1 MTMLQEQLKTLQSSL
16 NNPRENVPTPMAS
29 FQPFDSTSELWTDY
43 LARFRTFVT
52 ANSVPDNKQAQIFL
66 TNQSNSVYKMLS
78 NLAAQQQPVK
88 SIHELTMN
96 DIQTFMAEQF
106 DPKRFVV
113 RERFKFWSDMKR
125 KPGETI
131 PELASRI
138 RQDAATCDFQSIKD
152 PLDEALRTKFICSVD
167 NEAVLKT
174 LFKLKDDELKFSNA
188 IRVAQEVEEAAKV
201 AKETVHGQPST
212 SVQKVYHAKSKT
224 SKTQEKKT
232 ACFRCGNSG
241 HFSKACPHI
250 KAICSFCKK
259 TGHLQSVCMSRL
271 RDNSKLVKQQM
282 KLVHK
287 VQCSVSPIYQTIRL
301 NDHRIKFEID
311 SGASD
316 TFCCEATWQTLGKPT
331 LQPVTVQYQV
341 AEGSPLPVV
350 GQFQSTA
357 TIDGKSPDV
366 TFPVIVTKVPNL
378 NLLGRLAMMKL
389 KLTNLTDHF
398 RENLSCAESTATIEH
413 VTTTGPENSLDA
425 ACIQLCGEF
434 PTLFESTLGCLKDFS
449 LDIRFKPEAKPIF
462 KKPRPVPFS
471 ILQDLNEA
479 YEAGIKRGVWE
490 LTDFNSYGTPVVPIR
505 KSPLP
510 GQAKASIRVCGDYSV
525 TVNSQLEDHRQPI
538 PLPEDLMRKLGR
550 GYCFSKIDLAN
561 AYNQICLSPDSQ
573 KKLALST
580 HKGVLLQKRL
590 PFGIKSAPG
599 YFQEIMEQ
607 LTQNLRGVAVYFDDI
622 LVSGDNAKDHL
633 MNLRALFKRLEEKGL
648 RCNREKCVFAQVSI
662 DYLGHTLS
670 SRGIAKGSKV
680 DAILEMP
687 TPKNISTLKSF
698 LASVQFYSKF
708 LPPYFSEITE
718 PLYKLT
724 RKGQQWKWG
733 EEEATS
739 FKEIKRLLCTETILA
754 HYDPSLPLGLSCDAS
769 ECGIGAVLFHRFA
782 DGSERPIL
790 NISKVLSAT
799 QRRYSQIQK
808 EALSLVYALKKF
820 HQFLYGRKFIVV
832 TDHKPLVTLF
842 APDKGTPAMAAN
854 RLARWALLIHQY
866 DYTVEY
872 RRSKDHGNADALS
885 RLPFSNDTSFDGE
898 EMEDDVDSVC
908 LVRTISR
915 QINPDNPLLVV
926 RETAKDPILFQLMRF
941 VKEGWPHAFSEEL
954 KDFKK
959 LENSLSTENG
969 CVFYGLRVIIPSTL
983 RNHILKLLHLGH
995 FGMQRMKQ
1003 LARSTVYWPRIDFDI
1018 ENLCRKC
1025 TSCGQFQNK
1034 PDKPSIHPW
1043 MMPEKPWS
1051 RLHLDHAINFLGRNW
1066 LVLVDAYSKYPC
1078 IHTTTSTSS
1087 KSTTAI
1093 LEQEFAH
1100 FGYPHT
1106 LVTDNATTFMS
1117 QEFQAW
1123 CKQRG
1128 IVHLTGAPYHPAT
1141 NGAAE
1146 RLIQSFKQALR
1157 KSSLPPKEALQEFL
1171 MQYRRIPFASGL
1183 SPSELLNGRRIRTKI
1198 DTLVPSIPHLLQGRQ
1213 SRQASKHSNTE
1224 DSEVVS
1230 KVEHHYTLGDPCYA
1244 LYFGPRRDRDP
1255 RWVPAI
1261 VTKVHGT
1268 RSVNVR
1274 VIPRGP
1280 TWRRH
1285 LDQLRPR
1292 YGSDQDDDPCEI
1304 PTSVLSTETLPAGTD
1319 HASSSSSMNQRN
1331 NPRLPTGDEYGRH
1344 NLRRSAR
1351 AKRPPKK
1358 YCC

>member
-1 MTMLQEQLKTLQSSL
+1 MQRYNRQKWRRGFKEINCVKKEKRKFVDFALQLELSTMSEISELILLLNKQHQEQMAVFRGEHQEQMAVLRDEHRERNRQHQEQMAVLRDEHREQMTMLQEQLKILQSSL
-16 NNPRENVPTPMAS
+16 NKPRENVSTPMAS

-43 LARFRTFVT
+43 LARFRTFIT
-52 ANSVPDNKQAQIFL
+52 ANSIPDNKQAQIFL

-174 LFKLKDDELKFSNA
+174 LFKLKDDELMFSNA

-232 ACFRCGNSG
+232 ACFRCGNFG

-271 RDNSKLVKQQM
+271 RDNKLVKQQM

-287 VQCSVSPIYQTIRL
+287 IQCSVSPIYQTIRL

-316 TFCCEATWQTLGKPT
+316 TFCCEATWQTLGKPI
-331 LQPVTVQYQV
+331 LQPVSVQYQV

-357 TIDGKSPDV
+357 SIDGKSPDV

-389 KLTNLTDHF
+389 KLTNLTDH
-398 RENLSCAESTATIEH
+398 
-413 VTTTGPENSLDA
+413 LD
-425 ACIQLCGEF
+425 
-434 PTLFESTLGCLKDFS
+434 
-449 LDIRFKPEAKPIF
+449 
-462 KKPRPVPFS
+462 
-471 ILQDLNEA
+471 
-479 YEAGIKRGVWE
+479 
-490 LTDFNSYGTPVVPIR
+490 
-505 KSPLP
+505 
-510 GQAKASIRVCGDYSV
+510 
-525 TVNSQLEDHRQPI
+525 
-538 PLPEDLMRKLGR
+538 
-550 GYCFSKIDLAN
+550 
-561 AYNQICLSPDSQ
+561 
-573 KKLALST
+573 
-580 HKGVLLQKRL
+580 
-590 PFGIKSAPG
+590 
-599 YFQEIMEQ
+599 
-607 LTQNLRGVAVYFDDI
+607 
-622 LVSGDNAKDHL
+622 
-633 MNLRALFKRLEEKGL
+633 
-648 RCNREKCVFAQVSI
+648 
-662 DYLGHTLS
+662 
-670 SRGIAKGSKV
+670 
-680 DAILEMP
+680 
-687 TPKNISTLKSF
+687 
-698 LASVQFYSKF
+698 
-708 LPPYFSEITE
+708 
-718 PLYKLT
+718 
-724 RKGQQWKWG
+724 
-733 EEEATS
+733 
-739 FKEIKRLLCTETILA
+739 
-754 HYDPSLPLGLSCDAS
+754 
-769 ECGIGAVLFHRFA
+769 
-782 DGSERPIL
+782 
-790 NISKVLSAT
+790 
-799 QRRYSQIQK
+799 
-808 EALSLVYALKKF
+808 
-820 HQFLYGRKFIVV
+820 
-832 TDHKPLVTLF
+832 
-842 APDKGTPAMAAN
+842 
-854 RLARWALLIHQY
+854 
-866 DYTVEY
+866 
-872 RRSKDHGNADALS
+872 
-885 RLPFSNDTSFDGE
+885 DTSFDGE

-926 RETAKDPILFQLMRF
+926 RETAKDPILSQLMRF

-969 CVFYGLRVIIPSTL
+969 CVFYGIRVIIPSTL

-1018 ENLCRKC
+1018 EDLCRKC

-1078 IHTTTSTSS
+1078 IHPTTSTSS

-1183 SPSELLNGRRIRTKI
+1183 SPSELLNGRR
-1198 DTLVPSIPHLLQGRQ
+1198 RQ
-1213 SRQASKHSNTE
+1213 SRQASKHSNAE

-1230 KVEHHYTLGDPCYA
+1230 KVEHHYSLGDPCYA

-1351 AKRPPKK
+1351 TKRPPKK

>member
-1 MTMLQEQLKTLQSSL
+1 MSEISELILLLNKQHQEQMAVFRGEHQEQMAVLRDEHREQNKQHQEQNKQHQEQMAVLRGEHQEQMTMLQEQIKILQSSL

-43 LARFRTFVT
+43 LARFRTFIT
-52 ANSVPDNKQAQIFL
+52 ANSIPDNKQAQIFF

-271 RDNSKLVKQQM
+271 RDNKLVKQQM

-287 VQCSVSPIYQTIRL
+287 IQCSVSPIYQTIRL

-316 TFCCEATWQTLGKPT
+316 TFSCEATWQTLGKPT
-331 LQPVTVQYQV
+331 LQPVTIQYQV

-357 TIDGKSPDV
+357 SIDGKSPDV

-389 KLTNLTDHF
+389 KLTNLTDH
-398 RENLSCAESTATIEH
+398 
-413 VTTTGPENSLDA
+413 
-425 ACIQLCGEF
+425 
-434 PTLFESTLGCLKDFS
+434 
-449 LDIRFKPEAKPIF
+449 
-462 KKPRPVPFS
+462 
-471 ILQDLNEA
+471 
-479 YEAGIKRGVWE
+479 
-490 LTDFNSYGTPVVPIR
+490 
-505 KSPLP
+505 
-510 GQAKASIRVCGDYSV
+510 
-525 TVNSQLEDHRQPI
+525 
-538 PLPEDLMRKLGR
+538 
-550 GYCFSKIDLAN
+550 LA
-561 AYNQICLSPDSQ
+561 
-573 KKLALST
+573 
-580 HKGVLLQKRL
+580 
-590 PFGIKSAPG
+590 
-599 YFQEIMEQ
+599 
-607 LTQNLRGVAVYFDDI
+607 
-622 LVSGDNAKDHL
+622 
-633 MNLRALFKRLEEKGL
+633 
-648 RCNREKCVFAQVSI
+648 
-662 DYLGHTLS
+662 
-670 SRGIAKGSKV
+670 
-680 DAILEMP
+680 
-687 TPKNISTLKSF
+687 
-698 LASVQFYSKF
+698 
-708 LPPYFSEITE
+708 
-718 PLYKLT
+718 
-724 RKGQQWKWG
+724 
-733 EEEATS
+733 
-739 FKEIKRLLCTETILA
+739 
-754 HYDPSLPLGLSCDAS
+754 
-769 ECGIGAVLFHRFA
+769 
-782 DGSERPIL
+782 
-790 NISKVLSAT
+790 
-799 QRRYSQIQK
+799 
-808 EALSLVYALKKF
+808 
-820 HQFLYGRKFIVV
+820 
-832 TDHKPLVTLF
+832 
-842 APDKGTPAMAAN
+842 
-854 RLARWALLIHQY
+854 
-866 DYTVEY
+866 
-872 RRSKDHGNADALS
+872 
-885 RLPFSNDTSFDGE
+885 DTSFDGE

-926 RETAKDPILFQLMRF
+926 RETAKDPILSQLMRF
-941 VKEGWPHAFSEEL
+941 VKEGWPHAFLEEL

-1051 RLHLDHAINFLGRNW
+1051 RLHLDHEINFLGRNW

-1078 IHTTTSTSS
+1078 IHPTTSTSS

-1213 SRQASKHSNTE
+1213 SRQASKHSNAE

-1230 KVEHHYTLGDPCYA
+1230 KVEHHYSLGDPCYA

-1304 PTSVLSTETLPAGTD
+1304 PTSVLSTETLPARTD

-1351 AKRPPKK
+1351 TKRPPKK

>member
-1 MTMLQEQLKTLQSSL
+1 MSEISELILLLNKQQQEQNKQHQEQMAVLRDEHREQNKQYQEQNKQHQEQMTMLQEQLKILQSSL

-52 ANSVPDNKQAQIFL
+52 ANSIPDNKQAQIFL

-113 RERFKFWSDMKR
+113 RERFKFWSEMKR

-131 PELASRI
+131 TELASRI

-271 RDNSKLVKQQM
+271 RDNKLVKQ
-282 KLVHK
+282 LVHK
-287 VQCSVSPIYQTIRL
+287 IQYSVSPIYQTIRL
-301 NDHRIKFEID
+301 NDRRIKFEID
-311 SGASD
+311 SGAND

-357 TIDGKSPDV
+357 SIDGKSPDV

-389 KLTNLTDHF
+389 KLTNLTDH
-398 RENLSCAESTATIEH
+398 
-413 VTTTGPENSLDA
+413 
-425 ACIQLCGEF
+425 
-434 PTLFESTLGCLKDFS
+434 
-449 LDIRFKPEAKPIF
+449 
-462 KKPRPVPFS
+462 
-471 ILQDLNEA
+471 
-479 YEAGIKRGVWE
+479 
-490 LTDFNSYGTPVVPIR
+490 
-505 KSPLP
+505 
-510 GQAKASIRVCGDYSV
+510 
-525 TVNSQLEDHRQPI
+525 
-538 PLPEDLMRKLGR
+538 
-550 GYCFSKIDLAN
+550 LA
-561 AYNQICLSPDSQ
+561 
-573 KKLALST
+573 
-580 HKGVLLQKRL
+580 
-590 PFGIKSAPG
+590 
-599 YFQEIMEQ
+599 
-607 LTQNLRGVAVYFDDI
+607 
-622 LVSGDNAKDHL
+622 
-633 MNLRALFKRLEEKGL
+633 
-648 RCNREKCVFAQVSI
+648 
-662 DYLGHTLS
+662 
-670 SRGIAKGSKV
+670 
-680 DAILEMP
+680 
-687 TPKNISTLKSF
+687 
-698 LASVQFYSKF
+698 
-708 LPPYFSEITE
+708 
-718 PLYKLT
+718 
-724 RKGQQWKWG
+724 
-733 EEEATS
+733 
-739 FKEIKRLLCTETILA
+739 
-754 HYDPSLPLGLSCDAS
+754 
-769 ECGIGAVLFHRFA
+769 
-782 DGSERPIL
+782 
-790 NISKVLSAT
+790 
-799 QRRYSQIQK
+799 
-808 EALSLVYALKKF
+808 
-820 HQFLYGRKFIVV
+820 
-832 TDHKPLVTLF
+832 
-842 APDKGTPAMAAN
+842 
-854 RLARWALLIHQY
+854 
-866 DYTVEY
+866 
-872 RRSKDHGNADALS
+872 
-885 RLPFSNDTSFDGE
+885 DTSFDGE

-926 RETAKDPILFQLMRF
+926 RETAKDPILAQLMRF
-941 VKEGWPHAFSEEL
+941 VNEGWPHAFSEEL

-1018 ENLCRKC
+1018 EDLCRKC

-1078 IHTTTSTSS
+1078 IHPTTSTSS

-1117 QEFQAW
+1117 QEFQAL

-1213 SRQASKHSNTE
+1213 SRQASKHSNAE
-1224 DSEVVS
+1224 NSEVVS
-1230 KVEHHYTLGDPCYA
+1230 KVEHHYSLGDPCYA

-1292 YGSDQDDDPCEI
+1292 YGLDQDDDPCEI

-1351 AKRPPKK
+1351 TKRPPKK

>member
-1 MTMLQEQLKTLQSSL
+1 
-16 NNPRENVPTPMAS
+16 
-29 FQPFDSTSELWTDY
+29 
-43 LARFRTFVT
+43 
-52 ANSVPDNKQAQIFL
+52 
-66 TNQSNSVYKMLS
+66 MLS

-201 AKETVHGQPST
+201 AKETVHGQPSM

-271 RDNSKLVKQQM
+271 RDNKLVKQQ
-282 KLVHK
+282 LVHK

-331 LQPVTVQYQV
+331 LQPVTIRYQV

-357 TIDGKSPDV
+357 SIDGKSPDV

-389 KLTNLTDHF
+389 KLTNLTDH
-398 RENLSCAESTATIEH
+398 
-413 VTTTGPENSLDA
+413 
-425 ACIQLCGEF
+425 
-434 PTLFESTLGCLKDFS
+434 
-449 LDIRFKPEAKPIF
+449 
-462 KKPRPVPFS
+462 
-471 ILQDLNEA
+471 
-479 YEAGIKRGVWE
+479 
-490 LTDFNSYGTPVVPIR
+490 
-505 KSPLP
+505 
-510 GQAKASIRVCGDYSV
+510 
-525 TVNSQLEDHRQPI
+525 
-538 PLPEDLMRKLGR
+538 
-550 GYCFSKIDLAN
+550 LA
-561 AYNQICLSPDSQ
+561 
-573 KKLALST
+573 
-580 HKGVLLQKRL
+580 
-590 PFGIKSAPG
+590 
-599 YFQEIMEQ
+599 
-607 LTQNLRGVAVYFDDI
+607 
-622 LVSGDNAKDHL
+622 
-633 MNLRALFKRLEEKGL
+633 
-648 RCNREKCVFAQVSI
+648 
-662 DYLGHTLS
+662 
-670 SRGIAKGSKV
+670 
-680 DAILEMP
+680 
-687 TPKNISTLKSF
+687 
-698 LASVQFYSKF
+698 
-708 LPPYFSEITE
+708 
-718 PLYKLT
+718 
-724 RKGQQWKWG
+724 
-733 EEEATS
+733 
-739 FKEIKRLLCTETILA
+739 
-754 HYDPSLPLGLSCDAS
+754 
-769 ECGIGAVLFHRFA
+769 
-782 DGSERPIL
+782 
-790 NISKVLSAT
+790 
-799 QRRYSQIQK
+799 
-808 EALSLVYALKKF
+808 
-820 HQFLYGRKFIVV
+820 
-832 TDHKPLVTLF
+832 
-842 APDKGTPAMAAN
+842 
-854 RLARWALLIHQY
+854 
-866 DYTVEY
+866 
-872 RRSKDHGNADALS
+872 
-885 RLPFSNDTSFDGE
+885 DTSFDGE

-926 RETAKDPILFQLMRF
+926 RETAKDPILSQLMRF

-1078 IHTTTSTSS
+1078 IHPTTSTSS

-1213 SRQASKHSNTE
+1213 SRQASKHSNAE
-1224 DSEVVS
+1224 DSKVVS
-1230 KVEHHYTLGDPCYA
+1230 KVEHHYALGDPCYA

-1285 LDQLRPR
+1285 LDQLRPQ

-1344 NLRRSAR
+1344 NLRQSVRT
-1351 AKRPPKK
+1351 KRPPKK

>member
-1 MTMLQEQLKTLQSSL
+1 
-16 NNPRENVPTPMAS
+16 MAS

-52 ANSVPDNKQAQIFL
+52 ANSIPDNKQAQIFL

-174 LFKLKDDELKFSNA
+174 LFKLKD
-188 IRVAQEVEEAAKV
+188 
-201 AKETVHGQPST
+201 
-212 SVQKVYHAKSKT
+212 AKSKT

-250 KAICSFCKK
+250 KALCSFCKK

-271 RDNSKLVKQQM
+271 RDNSKLMKQQV

-287 VQCSVSPIYQTIRL
+287 VRCSVSPIYQTIRL
-301 NDHRIKFEID
+301 NDRRIKFEID

-331 LQPVTVQYQV
+331 LQPVSIQYQV

-350 GQFQSTA
+350 GQFRSTA
-357 TIDGKSPDV
+357 SIDGKSPDV

-389 KLTNLTDHF
+389 KLANLTDHF

-425 ACIQLCGEF
+425 ACIQLCGKL
-434 PTLFESTLGCLKDFS
+434 PTLFESTLGCLRDFS

-561 AYNQICLSPDSQ
+561 AYNQIYLSPDSQ

-607 LTQNLRGVAVYFDDI
+607 LMQNLRGVAVYFDDI

-708 LPPYFSEITE
+708 LPPYFSE
-718 PLYKLT
+718 KDN
-724 RKGQQWKWG
+724 
-733 EEEATS
+733 S
-739 FKEIKRLLCTETILA
+739 
-754 HYDPSLPLGLSCDAS
+754 
-769 ECGIGAVLFHRFA
+769 
-782 DGSERPIL
+782 GS
-790 NISKVLSAT
+790 
-799 QRRYSQIQK
+799 
-808 EALSLVYALKKF
+808 
-820 HQFLYGRKFIVV
+820 G
-832 TDHKPLVTLF
+832 
-842 APDKGTPAMAAN
+842 
-854 RLARWALLIHQY
+854 
-866 DYTVEY
+866 
-872 RRSKDHGNADALS
+872 
-885 RLPFSNDTSFDGE
+885 
-898 EMEDDVDSVC
+898 
-908 LVRTISR
+908 
-915 QINPDNPLLVV
+915 
-926 RETAKDPILFQLMRF
+926 
-941 VKEGWPHAFSEEL
+941 VK
-954 KDFKK
+954 
-959 LENSLSTENG
+959 
-969 CVFYGLRVIIPSTL
+969 
-983 RNHILKLLHLGH
+983 
-995 FGMQRMKQ
+995 
-1003 LARSTVYWPRIDFDI
+1003 
-1018 ENLCRKC
+1018 
-1025 TSCGQFQNK
+1025 
-1034 PDKPSIHPW
+1034 
-1043 MMPEKPWS
+1043 
-1051 RLHLDHAINFLGRNW
+1051 
-1066 LVLVDAYSKYPC
+1066 
-1078 IHTTTSTSS
+1078 
-1087 KSTTAI
+1087 
-1093 LEQEFAH
+1093 
-1100 FGYPHT
+1100 
-1106 LVTDNATTFMS
+1106 
-1117 QEFQAW
+1117 
-1123 CKQRG
+1123 
-1128 IVHLTGAPYHPAT
+1128 
-1141 NGAAE
+1141 
-1146 RLIQSFKQALR
+1146 
-1157 KSSLPPKEALQEFL
+1157 
-1171 MQYRRIPFASGL
+1171 
-1183 SPSELLNGRRIRTKI
+1183 
-1198 DTLVPSIPHLLQGRQ
+1198 
-1213 SRQASKHSNTE
+1213 
-1224 DSEVVS
+1224 
-1230 KVEHHYTLGDPCYA
+1230 
-1244 LYFGPRRDRDP
+1244 
-1255 RWVPAI
+1255 
-1261 VTKVHGT
+1261 
-1268 RSVNVR
+1268 
-1274 VIPRGP
+1274 
-1280 TWRRH
+1280 
-1285 LDQLRPR
+1285 
-1292 YGSDQDDDPCEI
+1292 
-1304 PTSVLSTETLPAGTD
+1304 
-1319 HASSSSSMNQRN
+1319 
-1331 NPRLPTGDEYGRH
+1331 
-1344 NLRRSAR
+1344 
-1351 AKRPPKK
+1351 
-1358 YCC
+1358 

>member
-1 MTMLQEQLKTLQSSL
+1 
-16 NNPRENVPTPMAS
+16 MAS

-52 ANSVPDNKQAQIFL
+52 ANSIPDNKQAQIFL

-271 RDNSKLVKQQM
+271 RDNKLVKQ
-282 KLVHK
+282 LVHK

-301 NDHRIKFEID
+301 NDRRIKFEID

-316 TFCCEATWQTLGKPT
+316 TFCCEATWQTLGKPI
-331 LQPVTVQYQV
+331 LQPVSVQYQV

-357 TIDGKSPDV
+357 SIDGKSPDV

-389 KLTNLTDHF
+389 KLTNLTDH
-398 RENLSCAESTATIEH
+398 
-413 VTTTGPENSLDA
+413 
-425 ACIQLCGEF
+425 
-434 PTLFESTLGCLKDFS
+434 
-449 LDIRFKPEAKPIF
+449 
-462 KKPRPVPFS
+462 
-471 ILQDLNEA
+471 
-479 YEAGIKRGVWE
+479 
-490 LTDFNSYGTPVVPIR
+490 
-505 KSPLP
+505 
-510 GQAKASIRVCGDYSV
+510 
-525 TVNSQLEDHRQPI
+525 
-538 PLPEDLMRKLGR
+538 
-550 GYCFSKIDLAN
+550 LA
-561 AYNQICLSPDSQ
+561 
-573 KKLALST
+573 
-580 HKGVLLQKRL
+580 
-590 PFGIKSAPG
+590 
-599 YFQEIMEQ
+599 
-607 LTQNLRGVAVYFDDI
+607 
-622 LVSGDNAKDHL
+622 
-633 MNLRALFKRLEEKGL
+633 
-648 RCNREKCVFAQVSI
+648 
-662 DYLGHTLS
+662 
-670 SRGIAKGSKV
+670 
-680 DAILEMP
+680 
-687 TPKNISTLKSF
+687 
-698 LASVQFYSKF
+698 
-708 LPPYFSEITE
+708 
-718 PLYKLT
+718 
-724 RKGQQWKWG
+724 
-733 EEEATS
+733 
-739 FKEIKRLLCTETILA
+739 
-754 HYDPSLPLGLSCDAS
+754 
-769 ECGIGAVLFHRFA
+769 
-782 DGSERPIL
+782 
-790 NISKVLSAT
+790 
-799 QRRYSQIQK
+799 
-808 EALSLVYALKKF
+808 
-820 HQFLYGRKFIVV
+820 
-832 TDHKPLVTLF
+832 
-842 APDKGTPAMAAN
+842 
-854 RLARWALLIHQY
+854 
-866 DYTVEY
+866 
-872 RRSKDHGNADALS
+872 
-885 RLPFSNDTSFDGE
+885 DTSFDGE

-926 RETAKDPILFQLMRF
+926 RETAKDPILSQLMRF

-1078 IHTTTSTSS
+1078 IHPTTSTSS

-1230 KVEHHYTLGDPCYA
+1230 KVEHHYSLGDPCYA

-1351 AKRPPKK
+1351 TKRPPKK

>member
-1 MTMLQEQLKTLQSSL
+1 MQRYNRQKWRRGFKELHCVKKEKRKFVDFALQLELSTMSEISELILLLNKQHQEQMAVLRDEQNKQHQEQMTMLQEQLKTLQSSL

-138 RQDAATCDFQSIKD
+138 RQNAATCDFQSIQD

-212 SVQKVYHAKSKT
+212 SVQKVYHTKSKT

-271 RDNSKLVKQQM
+271 RDNKLVKQQ
-282 KLVHK
+282 LVHK

-331 LQPVTVQYQV
+331 LQPVTIQYQV

-357 TIDGKSPDV
+357 SIDGKSPDV

-389 KLTNLTDHF
+389 KLTNLTDH
-398 RENLSCAESTATIEH
+398 L
-413 VTTTGPENSLDA
+413 
-425 ACIQLCGEF
+425 
-434 PTLFESTLGCLKDFS
+434 
-449 LDIRFKPEAKPIF
+449 
-462 KKPRPVPFS
+462 
-471 ILQDLNEA
+471 
-479 YEAGIKRGVWE
+479 
-490 LTDFNSYGTPVVPIR
+490 
-505 KSPLP
+505 
-510 GQAKASIRVCGDYSV
+510 
-525 TVNSQLEDHRQPI
+525 
-538 PLPEDLMRKLGR
+538 
-550 GYCFSKIDLAN
+550 
-561 AYNQICLSPDSQ
+561 
-573 KKLALST
+573 
-580 HKGVLLQKRL
+580 
-590 PFGIKSAPG
+590 
-599 YFQEIMEQ
+599 
-607 LTQNLRGVAVYFDDI
+607 
-622 LVSGDNAKDHL
+622 
-633 MNLRALFKRLEEKGL
+633 
-648 RCNREKCVFAQVSI
+648 
-662 DYLGHTLS
+662 
-670 SRGIAKGSKV
+670 
-680 DAILEMP
+680 
-687 TPKNISTLKSF
+687 
-698 LASVQFYSKF
+698 
-708 LPPYFSEITE
+708 
-718 PLYKLT
+718 
-724 RKGQQWKWG
+724 
-733 EEEATS
+733 
-739 FKEIKRLLCTETILA
+739 
-754 HYDPSLPLGLSCDAS
+754 
-769 ECGIGAVLFHRFA
+769 
-782 DGSERPIL
+782 
-790 NISKVLSAT
+790 
-799 QRRYSQIQK
+799 
-808 EALSLVYALKKF
+808 
-820 HQFLYGRKFIVV
+820 
-832 TDHKPLVTLF
+832 
-842 APDKGTPAMAAN
+842 
-854 RLARWALLIHQY
+854 
-866 DYTVEY
+866 
-872 RRSKDHGNADALS
+872 
-885 RLPFSNDTSFDGE
+885 NDTSFDGE

-926 RETAKDPILFQLMRF
+926 RETAKDRILAQLMRF

-983 RNHILKLLHLGH
+983 RNHILKLLHLRH

-1018 ENLCRKC
+1018 EDLCRKC

-1078 IHTTTSTSS
+1078 IHPTTSTSS

-1100 FGYPHT
+1100 FGYPHM

-1213 SRQASKHSNTE
+1213 SRQASKHSNAE

-1230 KVEHHYTLGDPCYA
+1230 KVEHHYSLGDPCYA

-1351 AKRPPKK
+1351 TKRPPKK

>member
-1 MTMLQEQLKTLQSSL
+1 MSEISELILLLNKQHQEQMSVLRDEHREQNKQHQEQNKQHQEQMAVLRDEHREQNKQYQEQNKQHQEQMTMLQEQLKILQSSL

-52 ANSVPDNKQAQIFL
+52 ANSIPDNKQAQIFL

-331 LQPVTVQYQV
+331 LQPVTVRYQV

-357 TIDGKSPDV
+357 SIDGKSPDV

-378 NLLGRLAMMKL
+378 NLLGRLAMRKL
-389 KLTNLTDHF
+389 KLTNLTDH
-398 RENLSCAESTATIEH
+398 
-413 VTTTGPENSLDA
+413 
-425 ACIQLCGEF
+425 
-434 PTLFESTLGCLKDFS
+434 
-449 LDIRFKPEAKPIF
+449 
-462 KKPRPVPFS
+462 
-471 ILQDLNEA
+471 
-479 YEAGIKRGVWE
+479 
-490 LTDFNSYGTPVVPIR
+490 
-505 KSPLP
+505 
-510 GQAKASIRVCGDYSV
+510 
-525 TVNSQLEDHRQPI
+525 
-538 PLPEDLMRKLGR
+538 
-550 GYCFSKIDLAN
+550 LA
-561 AYNQICLSPDSQ
+561 
-573 KKLALST
+573 
-580 HKGVLLQKRL
+580 
-590 PFGIKSAPG
+590 
-599 YFQEIMEQ
+599 
-607 LTQNLRGVAVYFDDI
+607 
-622 LVSGDNAKDHL
+622 
-633 MNLRALFKRLEEKGL
+633 
-648 RCNREKCVFAQVSI
+648 
-662 DYLGHTLS
+662 
-670 SRGIAKGSKV
+670 
-680 DAILEMP
+680 
-687 TPKNISTLKSF
+687 
-698 LASVQFYSKF
+698 
-708 LPPYFSEITE
+708 
-718 PLYKLT
+718 
-724 RKGQQWKWG
+724 
-733 EEEATS
+733 
-739 FKEIKRLLCTETILA
+739 
-754 HYDPSLPLGLSCDAS
+754 
-769 ECGIGAVLFHRFA
+769 
-782 DGSERPIL
+782 
-790 NISKVLSAT
+790 
-799 QRRYSQIQK
+799 
-808 EALSLVYALKKF
+808 
-820 HQFLYGRKFIVV
+820 
-832 TDHKPLVTLF
+832 
-842 APDKGTPAMAAN
+842 
-854 RLARWALLIHQY
+854 
-866 DYTVEY
+866 
-872 RRSKDHGNADALS
+872 
-885 RLPFSNDTSFDGE
+885 DTSFDGE

-926 RETAKDPILFQLMRF
+926 RETAKDPILSQLMRF

-1018 ENLCRKC
+1018 EDLCRKC

-1078 IHTTTSTSS
+1078 IHPTTSTSS

-1213 SRQASKHSNTE
+1213 SRQASKHSNAE

-1230 KVEHHYTLGDPCYA
+1230 KVEHHYALGDPCYA

-1285 LDQLRPR
+1285 FDQLRPR

-1351 AKRPPKK
+1351 TKRPPKK

>member
-1 MTMLQEQLKTLQSSL
+1 MFFWLSTFVNFNYCFLINLCIRAKIQQAKVATRMGFNCVKKEKRKFVEFALQLELSTMSEISELILLLNKQHQEQMTVLRDEQNKQHQEQMTMLQEQLKILQSSL
-16 NNPRENVPTPMAS
+16 NKPRENVPTPMAS
-29 FQPFDSTSELWTDY
+29 FQPFDSASELWTDY

-52 ANSVPDNKQAQIFL
+52 ANSIPDNKQAQIFL
-66 TNQSNSVYKMLS
+66 TNQSNSVYKMLC

-224 SKTQEKKT
+224 FKTQEKKT

-271 RDNSKLVKQQM
+271 RNNKLVKQQ
-282 KLVHK
+282 LVHK

-357 TIDGKSPDV
+357 SIDGKSPDV

-389 KLTNLTDHF
+389 KLTNLT
-398 RENLSCAESTATIEH
+398 EH
-413 VTTTGPENSLDA
+413 
-425 ACIQLCGEF
+425 
-434 PTLFESTLGCLKDFS
+434 
-449 LDIRFKPEAKPIF
+449 
-462 KKPRPVPFS
+462 
-471 ILQDLNEA
+471 
-479 YEAGIKRGVWE
+479 
-490 LTDFNSYGTPVVPIR
+490 
-505 KSPLP
+505 
-510 GQAKASIRVCGDYSV
+510 
-525 TVNSQLEDHRQPI
+525 
-538 PLPEDLMRKLGR
+538 
-550 GYCFSKIDLAN
+550 LA
-561 AYNQICLSPDSQ
+561 
-573 KKLALST
+573 
-580 HKGVLLQKRL
+580 
-590 PFGIKSAPG
+590 
-599 YFQEIMEQ
+599 
-607 LTQNLRGVAVYFDDI
+607 
-622 LVSGDNAKDHL
+622 
-633 MNLRALFKRLEEKGL
+633 
-648 RCNREKCVFAQVSI
+648 
-662 DYLGHTLS
+662 
-670 SRGIAKGSKV
+670 
-680 DAILEMP
+680 
-687 TPKNISTLKSF
+687 
-698 LASVQFYSKF
+698 
-708 LPPYFSEITE
+708 
-718 PLYKLT
+718 
-724 RKGQQWKWG
+724 
-733 EEEATS
+733 
-739 FKEIKRLLCTETILA
+739 
-754 HYDPSLPLGLSCDAS
+754 
-769 ECGIGAVLFHRFA
+769 
-782 DGSERPIL
+782 
-790 NISKVLSAT
+790 
-799 QRRYSQIQK
+799 
-808 EALSLVYALKKF
+808 
-820 HQFLYGRKFIVV
+820 
-832 TDHKPLVTLF
+832 
-842 APDKGTPAMAAN
+842 
-854 RLARWALLIHQY
+854 
-866 DYTVEY
+866 
-872 RRSKDHGNADALS
+872 
-885 RLPFSNDTSFDGE
+885 DTSFDGE

-926 RETAKDPILFQLMRF
+926 RETAKDPILSQLMRF

-969 CVFYGLRVIIPSTL
+969 CVFYGIRVIIPSTL

-1034 PDKPSIHPW
+1034 LDKPSIHPW
-1043 MMPEKPWS
+1043 MIPEKPWS

-1078 IHTTTSTSS
+1078 IHPTTSTSS
-1087 KSTTAI
+1087 KSTTTI

-1230 KVEHHYTLGDPCYA
+1230 KVEHHYSLGDPCYA

-1319 HASSSSSMNQRN
+1319 YASSSSSMNQRN

-1351 AKRPPKK
+1351 TKRPPKK

>member
-1 MTMLQEQLKTLQSSL
+1 MSEISELILLLNKQHQEQMAVFRGEHQEQMAVSRGEHQEQMTMLQEQLKILQSSL

-52 ANSVPDNKQAQIFL
+52 ANSIPDNKQAQIFL

-271 RDNSKLVKQQM
+271 RDNKLVKQQM

-287 VQCSVSPIYQTIRL
+287 IQCSVSPIYQTIRL

-316 TFCCEATWQTLGKPT
+316 TFCCEATWQTLGKPI
-331 LQPVTVQYQV
+331 LQPVSIQYQV

-357 TIDGKSPDV
+357 SIDGKSPDV

-389 KLTNLTDHF
+389 KLTNLTDH
-398 RENLSCAESTATIEH
+398 
-413 VTTTGPENSLDA
+413 
-425 ACIQLCGEF
+425 
-434 PTLFESTLGCLKDFS
+434 
-449 LDIRFKPEAKPIF
+449 
-462 KKPRPVPFS
+462 
-471 ILQDLNEA
+471 
-479 YEAGIKRGVWE
+479 
-490 LTDFNSYGTPVVPIR
+490 
-505 KSPLP
+505 
-510 GQAKASIRVCGDYSV
+510 
-525 TVNSQLEDHRQPI
+525 
-538 PLPEDLMRKLGR
+538 
-550 GYCFSKIDLAN
+550 LA
-561 AYNQICLSPDSQ
+561 
-573 KKLALST
+573 
-580 HKGVLLQKRL
+580 
-590 PFGIKSAPG
+590 
-599 YFQEIMEQ
+599 
-607 LTQNLRGVAVYFDDI
+607 
-622 LVSGDNAKDHL
+622 
-633 MNLRALFKRLEEKGL
+633 
-648 RCNREKCVFAQVSI
+648 
-662 DYLGHTLS
+662 
-670 SRGIAKGSKV
+670 
-680 DAILEMP
+680 
-687 TPKNISTLKSF
+687 
-698 LASVQFYSKF
+698 
-708 LPPYFSEITE
+708 
-718 PLYKLT
+718 
-724 RKGQQWKWG
+724 
-733 EEEATS
+733 
-739 FKEIKRLLCTETILA
+739 
-754 HYDPSLPLGLSCDAS
+754 
-769 ECGIGAVLFHRFA
+769 
-782 DGSERPIL
+782 
-790 NISKVLSAT
+790 
-799 QRRYSQIQK
+799 
-808 EALSLVYALKKF
+808 
-820 HQFLYGRKFIVV
+820 
-832 TDHKPLVTLF
+832 
-842 APDKGTPAMAAN
+842 
-854 RLARWALLIHQY
+854 
-866 DYTVEY
+866 
-872 RRSKDHGNADALS
+872 
-885 RLPFSNDTSFDGE
+885 DTSFDGE

-926 RETAKDPILFQLMRF
+926 RETAKDPILAQVMRF

-1043 MMPEKPWS
+1043 MMPKKPWS

-1078 IHTTTSTSS
+1078 FHPTTSTSS

-1230 KVEHHYTLGDPCYA
+1230 KVEHHYSLGDPCYA

-1351 AKRPPKK
+1351 TKRPPKK

>member
-1 MTMLQEQLKTLQSSL
+1 MQRYNRQKWRRGFKELNCVKKEKRKFVDFALQLELSTMSEISELILLLNKQHQEQMAVFRGEHQEQMAVLRDEHRERNRQHQEQNKQHQEQMAVLRGEHQEQMTMLQEQLKTLQSSL

-43 LARFRTFVT
+43 LARFRTFIT
-52 ANSVPDNKQAQIFL
+52 ANSIPDNKQAQIFL

-271 RDNSKLVKQQM
+271 RDNKLVKQ
-282 KLVHK
+282 LVHK

-316 TFCCEATWQTLGKPT
+316 TFCCEATWQTLGKPI
-331 LQPVTVQYQV
+331 LQPVSVQYQV

-357 TIDGKSPDV
+357 SIDGKSPDV

-389 KLTNLTDHF
+389 KLTNLTDH
-398 RENLSCAESTATIEH
+398 
-413 VTTTGPENSLDA
+413 
-425 ACIQLCGEF
+425 
-434 PTLFESTLGCLKDFS
+434 
-449 LDIRFKPEAKPIF
+449 
-462 KKPRPVPFS
+462 
-471 ILQDLNEA
+471 
-479 YEAGIKRGVWE
+479 
-490 LTDFNSYGTPVVPIR
+490 
-505 KSPLP
+505 
-510 GQAKASIRVCGDYSV
+510 
-525 TVNSQLEDHRQPI
+525 
-538 PLPEDLMRKLGR
+538 
-550 GYCFSKIDLAN
+550 LA
-561 AYNQICLSPDSQ
+561 
-573 KKLALST
+573 
-580 HKGVLLQKRL
+580 
-590 PFGIKSAPG
+590 
-599 YFQEIMEQ
+599 
-607 LTQNLRGVAVYFDDI
+607 
-622 LVSGDNAKDHL
+622 
-633 MNLRALFKRLEEKGL
+633 
-648 RCNREKCVFAQVSI
+648 
-662 DYLGHTLS
+662 
-670 SRGIAKGSKV
+670 
-680 DAILEMP
+680 
-687 TPKNISTLKSF
+687 
-698 LASVQFYSKF
+698 
-708 LPPYFSEITE
+708 
-718 PLYKLT
+718 
-724 RKGQQWKWG
+724 
-733 EEEATS
+733 
-739 FKEIKRLLCTETILA
+739 
-754 HYDPSLPLGLSCDAS
+754 
-769 ECGIGAVLFHRFA
+769 
-782 DGSERPIL
+782 
-790 NISKVLSAT
+790 
-799 QRRYSQIQK
+799 
-808 EALSLVYALKKF
+808 
-820 HQFLYGRKFIVV
+820 
-832 TDHKPLVTLF
+832 
-842 APDKGTPAMAAN
+842 
-854 RLARWALLIHQY
+854 
-866 DYTVEY
+866 
-872 RRSKDHGNADALS
+872 
-885 RLPFSNDTSFDGE
+885 DTSFDGE

-926 RETAKDPILFQLMRF
+926 RETAKDPILSQLMRF

-995 FGMQRMKQ
+995 FGIQRMKQ

-1018 ENLCRKC
+1018 EDLCRKC

-1078 IHTTTSTSS
+1078 IHPTTSTSS

-1213 SRQASKHSNTE
+1213 SKQASKHSNAE

-1230 KVEHHYTLGDPCYA
+1230 KVEHHYSLGDPCYA

-1304 PTSVLSTETLPAGTD
+1304 PTSVLSTETPPAGTD
-1319 HASSSSSMNQRN
+1319 YASSSSSMNQRN

-1351 AKRPPKK
+1351 TKRPPKK

>member
-1 MTMLQEQLKTLQSSL
+1 MSEISELILLLNKQHQEQMAVLRDEHREQNKQYQEQNKQHQEQMTMLQEQLKILQSSL

-52 ANSVPDNKQAQIFL
+52 ANSIPDNKQAQIFL

-188 IRVAQEVEEAAKV
+188 IIRVAQEVEEAAKV

-212 SVQKVYHAKSKT
+212 SVKKVYHAKSKT

-271 RDNSKLVKQQM
+271 RDNKLVKQQ
-282 KLVHK
+282 LVHK

-316 TFCCEATWQTLGKPT
+316 TFCCEATWQTLGKPI
-331 LQPVTVQYQV
+331 LQPVSVQYQV

-357 TIDGKSPDV
+357 SIDGKSPDV

-389 KLTNLTDHF
+389 KLTTDH
-398 RENLSCAESTATIEH
+398 
-413 VTTTGPENSLDA
+413 
-425 ACIQLCGEF
+425 
-434 PTLFESTLGCLKDFS
+434 
-449 LDIRFKPEAKPIF
+449 
-462 KKPRPVPFS
+462 
-471 ILQDLNEA
+471 
-479 YEAGIKRGVWE
+479 
-490 LTDFNSYGTPVVPIR
+490 
-505 KSPLP
+505 
-510 GQAKASIRVCGDYSV
+510 
-525 TVNSQLEDHRQPI
+525 
-538 PLPEDLMRKLGR
+538 
-550 GYCFSKIDLAN
+550 LA
-561 AYNQICLSPDSQ
+561 
-573 KKLALST
+573 
-580 HKGVLLQKRL
+580 
-590 PFGIKSAPG
+590 
-599 YFQEIMEQ
+599 
-607 LTQNLRGVAVYFDDI
+607 
-622 LVSGDNAKDHL
+622 
-633 MNLRALFKRLEEKGL
+633 
-648 RCNREKCVFAQVSI
+648 
-662 DYLGHTLS
+662 
-670 SRGIAKGSKV
+670 
-680 DAILEMP
+680 
-687 TPKNISTLKSF
+687 
-698 LASVQFYSKF
+698 
-708 LPPYFSEITE
+708 
-718 PLYKLT
+718 
-724 RKGQQWKWG
+724 
-733 EEEATS
+733 
-739 FKEIKRLLCTETILA
+739 
-754 HYDPSLPLGLSCDAS
+754 
-769 ECGIGAVLFHRFA
+769 
-782 DGSERPIL
+782 
-790 NISKVLSAT
+790 
-799 QRRYSQIQK
+799 
-808 EALSLVYALKKF
+808 
-820 HQFLYGRKFIVV
+820 
-832 TDHKPLVTLF
+832 
-842 APDKGTPAMAAN
+842 
-854 RLARWALLIHQY
+854 
-866 DYTVEY
+866 
-872 RRSKDHGNADALS
+872 
-885 RLPFSNDTSFDGE
+885 DTSFDGE
-898 EMEDDVDSVC
+898 EMEDDVDSVF

-926 RETAKDPILFQLMRF
+926 RETAKDPILSQLMRF

-1018 ENLCRKC
+1018 EDLCRKC

-1034 PDKPSIHPW
+1034 SDKPSIHPW

-1078 IHTTTSTSS
+1078 IHPTTSTSS
-1087 KSTTAI
+1087 KCTTAI

-1213 SRQASKHSNTE
+1213 SRQASKHSNAE

-1230 KVEHHYTLGDPCYA
+1230 KVEHHYSLGDPCYA

-1319 HASSSSSMNQRN
+1319 HASMYIYFFVVVY
-1331 NPRLPTGDEYGRH
+1331 LGR
-1344 NLRRSAR
+1344 
-1351 AKRPPKK
+1351 
-1358 YCC
+1358 CCDIVQ

>member
-1 MTMLQEQLKTLQSSL
+1 MYSCKDTTGKSGDEDSRNSTASRKKKRKFVDFALQLELSTMSEISELILLLNKQHQEQMTVLRDEHREQNKQHQEQMAVLRDEQNKQHQEQMTMLQEQLKILQSSL

-52 ANSVPDNKQAQIFL
+52 ANSIPDNKQAQIFL

-271 RDNSKLVKQQM
+271 RDNKLVKQQM

-287 VQCSVSPIYQTIRL
+287 IQCSVSPIYQTIRL

-316 TFCCEATWQTLGKPT
+316 TFCCEATWQTLGKPI
-331 LQPVTVQYQV
+331 LQPVSVQYQV

-357 TIDGKSPDV
+357 SIDGKSPDV

-389 KLTNLTDHF
+389 KLTNLTDH
-398 RENLSCAESTATIEH
+398 
-413 VTTTGPENSLDA
+413 
-425 ACIQLCGEF
+425 
-434 PTLFESTLGCLKDFS
+434 
-449 LDIRFKPEAKPIF
+449 
-462 KKPRPVPFS
+462 
-471 ILQDLNEA
+471 
-479 YEAGIKRGVWE
+479 
-490 LTDFNSYGTPVVPIR
+490 
-505 KSPLP
+505 
-510 GQAKASIRVCGDYSV
+510 
-525 TVNSQLEDHRQPI
+525 
-538 PLPEDLMRKLGR
+538 
-550 GYCFSKIDLAN
+550 LA
-561 AYNQICLSPDSQ
+561 
-573 KKLALST
+573 
-580 HKGVLLQKRL
+580 
-590 PFGIKSAPG
+590 
-599 YFQEIMEQ
+599 
-607 LTQNLRGVAVYFDDI
+607 
-622 LVSGDNAKDHL
+622 
-633 MNLRALFKRLEEKGL
+633 
-648 RCNREKCVFAQVSI
+648 
-662 DYLGHTLS
+662 
-670 SRGIAKGSKV
+670 
-680 DAILEMP
+680 
-687 TPKNISTLKSF
+687 
-698 LASVQFYSKF
+698 
-708 LPPYFSEITE
+708 
-718 PLYKLT
+718 
-724 RKGQQWKWG
+724 
-733 EEEATS
+733 
-739 FKEIKRLLCTETILA
+739 
-754 HYDPSLPLGLSCDAS
+754 
-769 ECGIGAVLFHRFA
+769 
-782 DGSERPIL
+782 
-790 NISKVLSAT
+790 
-799 QRRYSQIQK
+799 
-808 EALSLVYALKKF
+808 
-820 HQFLYGRKFIVV
+820 
-832 TDHKPLVTLF
+832 
-842 APDKGTPAMAAN
+842 
-854 RLARWALLIHQY
+854 
-866 DYTVEY
+866 
-872 RRSKDHGNADALS
+872 
-885 RLPFSNDTSFDGE
+885 DTSFDGE

-926 RETAKDPILFQLMRF
+926 RETAKDPILSQLMRF

-1078 IHTTTSTSS
+1078 IHPTTSTSS

-1213 SRQASKHSNTE
+1213 SRQASKHSNAE

-1230 KVEHHYTLGDPCYA
+1230 KVEHHYSLGDPCYA

-1351 AKRPPKK
+1351 TKRPPKK

>member
-1 MTMLQEQLKTLQSSL
+1 MSEISELILLLNKQHQEQNKQHQEQMAVLRGEHQEQMTMLQEQLKILQSSL

-52 ANSVPDNKQAQIFL
+52 ANSIPDNKQAQIFL

-113 RERFKFWSDMKR
+113 RERFTFWSDMKR

-131 PELASRI
+131 RELASRI
-138 RQDAATCDFQSIKD
+138 RQHAATCDFQSIKD

-271 RDNSKLVKQQM
+271 RDNKLVKQQV

-301 NDHRIKFEID
+301 NDRRIKFEID

-331 LQPVTVQYQV
+331 LQPVSVQYQV

-357 TIDGKSPDV
+357 SIDGKSPDV

-389 KLTNLTDHF
+389 KLTNLTDH
-398 RENLSCAESTATIEH
+398 
-413 VTTTGPENSLDA
+413 
-425 ACIQLCGEF
+425 
-434 PTLFESTLGCLKDFS
+434 
-449 LDIRFKPEAKPIF
+449 
-462 KKPRPVPFS
+462 
-471 ILQDLNEA
+471 
-479 YEAGIKRGVWE
+479 
-490 LTDFNSYGTPVVPIR
+490 
-505 KSPLP
+505 
-510 GQAKASIRVCGDYSV
+510 
-525 TVNSQLEDHRQPI
+525 
-538 PLPEDLMRKLGR
+538 
-550 GYCFSKIDLAN
+550 LA
-561 AYNQICLSPDSQ
+561 
-573 KKLALST
+573 
-580 HKGVLLQKRL
+580 
-590 PFGIKSAPG
+590 
-599 YFQEIMEQ
+599 
-607 LTQNLRGVAVYFDDI
+607 
-622 LVSGDNAKDHL
+622 
-633 MNLRALFKRLEEKGL
+633 
-648 RCNREKCVFAQVSI
+648 
-662 DYLGHTLS
+662 
-670 SRGIAKGSKV
+670 
-680 DAILEMP
+680 
-687 TPKNISTLKSF
+687 
-698 LASVQFYSKF
+698 
-708 LPPYFSEITE
+708 
-718 PLYKLT
+718 
-724 RKGQQWKWG
+724 
-733 EEEATS
+733 
-739 FKEIKRLLCTETILA
+739 
-754 HYDPSLPLGLSCDAS
+754 
-769 ECGIGAVLFHRFA
+769 
-782 DGSERPIL
+782 
-790 NISKVLSAT
+790 
-799 QRRYSQIQK
+799 
-808 EALSLVYALKKF
+808 
-820 HQFLYGRKFIVV
+820 
-832 TDHKPLVTLF
+832 
-842 APDKGTPAMAAN
+842 
-854 RLARWALLIHQY
+854 
-866 DYTVEY
+866 
-872 RRSKDHGNADALS
+872 
-885 RLPFSNDTSFDGE
+885 DTSFDGE

-926 RETAKDPILFQLMRF
+926 RETAKDPILAQVMRF

-969 CVFYGLRVIIPSTL
+969 CIFYGLRVIIPSTL

-1018 ENLCRKC
+1018 EDLCRKC

-1078 IHTTTSTSS
+1078 IHPTTSTSS

-1093 LEQEFAH
+1093 L
-1100 FGYPHT
+1100 
-1106 LVTDNATTFMS
+1106 
-1117 QEFQAW
+1117 
-1123 CKQRG
+1123 
-1128 IVHLTGAPYHPAT
+1128 
-1141 NGAAE
+1141 
-1146 RLIQSFKQALR
+1146 
-1157 KSSLPPKEALQEFL
+1157 
-1171 MQYRRIPFASGL
+1171 
-1183 SPSELLNGRRIRTKI
+1183 
-1198 DTLVPSIPHLLQGRQ
+1198 
-1213 SRQASKHSNTE
+1213 
-1224 DSEVVS
+1224 
-1230 KVEHHYTLGDPCYA
+1230 
-1244 LYFGPRRDRDP
+1244 
-1255 RWVPAI
+1255 
-1261 VTKVHGT
+1261 GT
-1268 RSVNVR
+1268 RICSFR
-1274 VIPRGP
+1274 I
-1280 TWRRH
+1280 
-1285 LDQLRPR
+1285 
-1292 YGSDQDDDPCEI
+1292 
-1304 PTSVLSTETLPAGTD
+1304 ST
-1319 HASSSSSMNQRN
+1319 HV
-1331 NPRLPTGDEYGRH
+1331 GDR
-1344 NLRRSAR
+1344 
-1351 AKRPPKK
+1351 
-1358 YCC
+1358 

>member
-1 MTMLQEQLKTLQSSL
+1 MSEISELILLLNKQHQEQKKQHQEQMAVLRGEHQEQMTMLQEQLKILQSSL

-52 ANSVPDNKQAQIFL
+52 ANSIPDNKQAQIFL

-113 RERFKFWSDMKR
+113 REHFKFWSDMKR

-138 RQDAATCDFQSIKD
+138 RQDAATCNFQSIKD

-201 AKETVHGQPST
+201 AKETVHGQSST

-271 RDNSKLVKQQM
+271 RDNKLVKQ
-282 KLVHK
+282 LVHK

-311 SGASD
+311 SGAND
-316 TFCCEATWQTLGKPT
+316 TFCCEATWKTLGKPI
-331 LQPVTVQYQV
+331 LQPVSVQYQV

-357 TIDGKSPDV
+357 SIDGKSPDV

-389 KLTNLTDHF
+389 KLTNLTDH
-398 RENLSCAESTATIEH
+398 
-413 VTTTGPENSLDA
+413 
-425 ACIQLCGEF
+425 
-434 PTLFESTLGCLKDFS
+434 
-449 LDIRFKPEAKPIF
+449 
-462 KKPRPVPFS
+462 
-471 ILQDLNEA
+471 
-479 YEAGIKRGVWE
+479 
-490 LTDFNSYGTPVVPIR
+490 
-505 KSPLP
+505 
-510 GQAKASIRVCGDYSV
+510 
-525 TVNSQLEDHRQPI
+525 
-538 PLPEDLMRKLGR
+538 
-550 GYCFSKIDLAN
+550 LA
-561 AYNQICLSPDSQ
+561 
-573 KKLALST
+573 
-580 HKGVLLQKRL
+580 
-590 PFGIKSAPG
+590 
-599 YFQEIMEQ
+599 
-607 LTQNLRGVAVYFDDI
+607 
-622 LVSGDNAKDHL
+622 
-633 MNLRALFKRLEEKGL
+633 
-648 RCNREKCVFAQVSI
+648 
-662 DYLGHTLS
+662 
-670 SRGIAKGSKV
+670 
-680 DAILEMP
+680 
-687 TPKNISTLKSF
+687 
-698 LASVQFYSKF
+698 
-708 LPPYFSEITE
+708 
-718 PLYKLT
+718 
-724 RKGQQWKWG
+724 
-733 EEEATS
+733 
-739 FKEIKRLLCTETILA
+739 
-754 HYDPSLPLGLSCDAS
+754 
-769 ECGIGAVLFHRFA
+769 
-782 DGSERPIL
+782 
-790 NISKVLSAT
+790 
-799 QRRYSQIQK
+799 
-808 EALSLVYALKKF
+808 
-820 HQFLYGRKFIVV
+820 
-832 TDHKPLVTLF
+832 
-842 APDKGTPAMAAN
+842 
-854 RLARWALLIHQY
+854 
-866 DYTVEY
+866 
-872 RRSKDHGNADALS
+872 
-885 RLPFSNDTSFDGE
+885 DTSFDGE

-926 RETAKDPILFQLMRF
+926 RETAKDPILSQLMRF

-1018 ENLCRKC
+1018 EDLCRKC

-1078 IHTTTSTSS
+1078 IHPTTSTSS

-1183 SPSELLNGRRIRTKI
+1183 SPSELLNGRRYAPKLILWFHPFRI
-1198 DTLVPSIPHLLQGRQ
+1198 SCR
-1213 SRQASKHSNTE
+1213 E
-1224 DSEVVS
+1224 DSQDKRAS
-1230 KVEHHYTLGDPCYA
+1230 IQMLK
-1244 LYFGPRRDRDP
+1244 
-1255 RWVPAI
+1255 
-1261 VTKVHGT
+1261 T
-1268 RSVNVR
+1268 RKWFRKSN
-1274 VIPRGP
+1274 II
-1280 TWRRH
+1280 TH
-1285 LDQLRPR
+1285 
-1292 YGSDQDDDPCEI
+1292 
-1304 PTSVLSTETLPAGTD
+1304 
-1319 HASSSSSMNQRN
+1319 
-1331 NPRLPTGDEYGRH
+1331 
-1344 NLRRSAR
+1344 
-1351 AKRPPKK
+1351 
-1358 YCC
+1358 

>member
-1 MTMLQEQLKTLQSSL
+1 MQRYNRQKWRRGFKELNCVKKEKRKFVEFALQLELSTMSEISELILLLNKQHQEQMAVLRDEQNKQHQEQMTMLQEQIKILQSSL
-16 NNPRENVPTPMAS
+16 NKPRENVPTPMAS

-52 ANSVPDNKQAQIFL
+52 ANSIPDNKQAQIFL

-331 LQPVTVQYQV
+331 LQPVTIRYQV

-357 TIDGKSPDV
+357 SIDGKSPDV

-389 KLTNLTDHF
+389 KLTNLTD
-398 RENLSCAESTATIEH
+398 
-413 VTTTGPENSLDA
+413 
-425 ACIQLCGEF
+425 
-434 PTLFESTLGCLKDFS
+434 
-449 LDIRFKPEAKPIF
+449 
-462 KKPRPVPFS
+462 
-471 ILQDLNEA
+471 
-479 YEAGIKRGVWE
+479 
-490 LTDFNSYGTPVVPIR
+490 
-505 KSPLP
+505 
-510 GQAKASIRVCGDYSV
+510 
-525 TVNSQLEDHRQPI
+525 
-538 PLPEDLMRKLGR
+538 
-550 GYCFSKIDLAN
+550 
-561 AYNQICLSPDSQ
+561 
-573 KKLALST
+573 
-580 HKGVLLQKRL
+580 
-590 PFGIKSAPG
+590 
-599 YFQEIMEQ
+599 
-607 LTQNLRGVAVYFDDI
+607 
-622 LVSGDNAKDHL
+622 
-633 MNLRALFKRLEEKGL
+633 
-648 RCNREKCVFAQVSI
+648 
-662 DYLGHTLS
+662 
-670 SRGIAKGSKV
+670 
-680 DAILEMP
+680 
-687 TPKNISTLKSF
+687 
-698 LASVQFYSKF
+698 
-708 LPPYFSEITE
+708 
-718 PLYKLT
+718 
-724 RKGQQWKWG
+724 
-733 EEEATS
+733 
-739 FKEIKRLLCTETILA
+739 
-754 HYDPSLPLGLSCDAS
+754 
-769 ECGIGAVLFHRFA
+769 
-782 DGSERPIL
+782 
-790 NISKVLSAT
+790 
-799 QRRYSQIQK
+799 
-808 EALSLVYALKKF
+808 
-820 HQFLYGRKFIVV
+820 
-832 TDHKPLVTLF
+832 
-842 APDKGTPAMAAN
+842 
-854 RLARWALLIHQY
+854 
-866 DYTVEY
+866 
-872 RRSKDHGNADALS
+872 ALS

-908 LVRTISR
+908 LIRTISR

-926 RETAKDPILFQLMRF
+926 RETAKDPILSQLMRF

-1078 IHTTTSTSS
+1078 IHPTTSTSS

-1213 SRQASKHSNTE
+1213 SRQASKHSNAE

-1351 AKRPPKK
+1351 TKRPPKK

>member
-1 MTMLQEQLKTLQSSL
+1 
-16 NNPRENVPTPMAS
+16 
-29 FQPFDSTSELWTDY
+29 
-43 LARFRTFVT
+43 
-52 ANSVPDNKQAQIFL
+52 
-66 TNQSNSVYKMLS
+66 
-78 NLAAQQQPVK
+78 
-88 SIHELTMN
+88 
-96 DIQTFMAEQF
+96 
-106 DPKRFVV
+106 
-113 RERFKFWSDMKR
+113 
-125 KPGETI
+125 
-131 PELASRI
+131 
-138 RQDAATCDFQSIKD
+138 
-152 PLDEALRTKFICSVD
+152 
-167 NEAVLKT
+167 
-174 LFKLKDDELKFSNA
+174 
-188 IRVAQEVEEAAKV
+188 
-201 AKETVHGQPST
+201 
-212 SVQKVYHAKSKT
+212 
-224 SKTQEKKT
+224 
-232 ACFRCGNSG
+232 
-241 HFSKACPHI
+241 
-250 KAICSFCKK
+250 
-259 TGHLQSVCMSRL
+259 
-271 RDNSKLVKQQM
+271 M

-287 VQCSVSPIYQTIRL
+287 IQCSVSPIYQTIRL
-301 NDHRIKFEID
+301 NDRRIKFEID

-331 LQPVTVQYQV
+331 LQPVTIRYQV

-357 TIDGKSPDV
+357 SIDGKSPDV

-389 KLTNLTDHF
+389 KLTNLTDH
-398 RENLSCAESTATIEH
+398 
-413 VTTTGPENSLDA
+413 
-425 ACIQLCGEF
+425 
-434 PTLFESTLGCLKDFS
+434 
-449 LDIRFKPEAKPIF
+449 
-462 KKPRPVPFS
+462 
-471 ILQDLNEA
+471 
-479 YEAGIKRGVWE
+479 
-490 LTDFNSYGTPVVPIR
+490 
-505 KSPLP
+505 
-510 GQAKASIRVCGDYSV
+510 
-525 TVNSQLEDHRQPI
+525 
-538 PLPEDLMRKLGR
+538 
-550 GYCFSKIDLAN
+550 LA
-561 AYNQICLSPDSQ
+561 
-573 KKLALST
+573 
-580 HKGVLLQKRL
+580 
-590 PFGIKSAPG
+590 
-599 YFQEIMEQ
+599 
-607 LTQNLRGVAVYFDDI
+607 
-622 LVSGDNAKDHL
+622 
-633 MNLRALFKRLEEKGL
+633 
-648 RCNREKCVFAQVSI
+648 
-662 DYLGHTLS
+662 
-670 SRGIAKGSKV
+670 
-680 DAILEMP
+680 
-687 TPKNISTLKSF
+687 
-698 LASVQFYSKF
+698 
-708 LPPYFSEITE
+708 
-718 PLYKLT
+718 
-724 RKGQQWKWG
+724 
-733 EEEATS
+733 
-739 FKEIKRLLCTETILA
+739 
-754 HYDPSLPLGLSCDAS
+754 
-769 ECGIGAVLFHRFA
+769 
-782 DGSERPIL
+782 
-790 NISKVLSAT
+790 
-799 QRRYSQIQK
+799 
-808 EALSLVYALKKF
+808 
-820 HQFLYGRKFIVV
+820 
-832 TDHKPLVTLF
+832 
-842 APDKGTPAMAAN
+842 
-854 RLARWALLIHQY
+854 
-866 DYTVEY
+866 
-872 RRSKDHGNADALS
+872 
-885 RLPFSNDTSFDGE
+885 DTSFDGE

-908 LVRTISR
+908 LVQTISR

-926 RETAKDPILFQLMRF
+926 GETAKDPILAQVMRF

-1025 TSCGQFQNK
+1025 TSRGQFQNK

-1078 IHTTTSTSS
+1078 IHPTTSTSS

-1213 SRQASKHSNTE
+1213 SRQASKHSNAE

-1230 KVEHHYTLGDPCYA
+1230 KVEHHYSLGDPCYA

-1351 AKRPPKK
+1351 TKRPPKK